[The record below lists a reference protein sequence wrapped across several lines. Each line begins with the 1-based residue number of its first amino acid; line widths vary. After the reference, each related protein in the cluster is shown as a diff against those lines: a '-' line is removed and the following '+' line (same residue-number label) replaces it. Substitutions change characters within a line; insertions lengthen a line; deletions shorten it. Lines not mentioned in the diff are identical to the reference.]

1 MSFEI
6 ARFDLEGSSMYLI
19 PAPHTYSDIPEA
31 GGMPPST
38 FVEVKDSA
46 EHDHDVCQEFH
57 YSKRYGRNFQL
68 YTRVLQMDV
77 CNNEHER
84 TAGW

>member
-6 ARFDLEGSSMYLI
+6 ARFDLEGSSMYLS
-19 PAPHTYSDIPEA
+19 PAPQTYSDIPEA

-46 EHDHDVCQEFH
+46 DHDHDVCQKFH
-57 YSKRYGRNFQL
+57 HGKRDGWNYQL
-68 YTRVLQMDV
+68 YTRVRQMDI
-77 CNNEHER
+77 CNDEHEH